1 MRITKKFT
9 GDSCIGKRVF
19 QPLSRFVL
27 NYDASNANTNSASA
41 DVVNKES
48 VGSSYATLTGN
59 VSDSNYTAVDGDRS
73 RKHLEELNAPDE
85 TNAYTEQNNQNNP
98 KITADKTNQNNQNTD
113 DNNNSSS
120 SSHSNSNSGAINY
133 ANCALID
140 NSRKELRTLRRIW
153 LEKMLSAEREQARKN
168 CVKSS
173 SSIKHNSG
181 RNKVLFSLCIAFVF
195 IMFLLVLFL
204 FPASCRHGTPVKSI
218 FYKSDFKM

>member
-27 NYDASNANTNSASA
+27 NFDASNANTTSTSTDVANKDTVGNSN
-41 DVVNKES
+41 V
-48 VGSSYATLTGN
+48 TGN
-59 VSDSNYTAVDGDRS
+59 GSDSKYPAVDGDRS
-73 RKHLEELNAPDE
+73 RKYLDEVDVSEEANPSR
-85 TNAYTEQNNQNNP
+85 TEQNNQNNS
-98 KITADKTNQNNQNTD
+98 KITADKNIQNNQNTD
-113 DNNNSSS
+113 DSNNNSSS
-120 SSHSNSNSGAINY
+120 SSSSSSSCSNSNSNSNSGVINY

-173 SSIKHNSG
+173 SSIKHSSG
-181 RNKVLFSLCIAFVF
+181 RNKVICFYNG
-195 IMFLLVLFL
+195 FL
-204 FPASCRHGTPVKSI
+204 
-218 FYKSDFKM
+218 